1 MPDFIELYQWKGA
14 PLEPIANK
22 TISWGSFGRP
32 AVGRLIETPN
42 LSEILRLSNGQ
53 FGAFA
58 GLFGA
63 LRRNSLKKPG

>member
-32 AVGRLIETPN
+32 AKGRLIQTPN
-42 LSEILRLSNGQ
+42 LSDILRLSHGH
-53 FGAFA
+53 FRAFA
-58 GLFGA
+58 GLCGA
-63 LRRNSLKKPG
+63 LQ